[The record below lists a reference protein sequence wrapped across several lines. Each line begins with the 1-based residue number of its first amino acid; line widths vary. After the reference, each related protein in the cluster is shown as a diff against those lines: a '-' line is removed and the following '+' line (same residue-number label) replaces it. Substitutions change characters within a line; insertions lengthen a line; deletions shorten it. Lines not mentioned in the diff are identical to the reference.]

1 MIALVH
7 PWALALALLLPV
19 AALLRRRRH
28 RGALGLPDGAAAL
41 AAASRPGLAFLV
53 PTGRC
58 LGLLLLICAL
68 AGPELRHKTT
78 TPSGRGVDVMLA
90 IDLSESMAAMD
101 FRLADRSV
109 TRLEGVAE
117 AAAKL
122 AASRPGDRI
131 GLVAFGSRAYL
142 VLPPTTDR
150 EALFQA
156 LSHLEVGAAG
166 KRTAMG
172 DGLGLALRRLRQASG
187 LARVVILLGDGGS
200 NAGEVTPETGALAA
214 ADLGMR
220 VHVVG
225 VGRDEPAP
233 FLVNHPLLGREI
245 IHEKAP
251 VDEAV
256 LAGIARTASGLY
268 FRADDAAG
276 LDKAL
281 MAIGAREQSDMT
293 VTTRADGIPLAPLGI
308 ALAVCCLTA
317 YAALGNTRFVRL
329 P

>member
-7 PWALALALLLPV
+7 PWALALTLLLPV

-58 LGLLLLICAL
+58 LGLLLLICSL

-172 DGLGLALRRLRQASG
+172 DGLGLA
-187 LARVVILLGDGGS
+187 RVVILLGDGGS
-200 NAGEVTPETGALAA
+200 NAGEVTPETAALAA

-293 VTTRADGIPLAPLGI
+293 VTTRADDIPLAPLGI

>member
-1 MIALVH
+1 MIALAH
-7 PWALALALLLPV
+7 PWVLLLALLLPL
-19 AALLRRRRH
+19 AAVWRRRGH
-28 RGALGLPDGAAAL
+28 RSALGVPDGGAAL
-41 AAASRPGLAFLV
+41 AAASGPGLAFLV
-53 PTGRC
+53 PTCRN
-58 LGLLLLICAL
+58 LGLLLLLCAL
-68 AGPELRHKTT
+68 AGPGLRHEISI
-78 TPSGRGVDVMLA
+78 PNGRGVDIMLA
-90 IDLSESMAAMD
+90 VDLSESMAAMD

-109 TRLEGVAE
+109 TRLEGLAE

-150 EALFQA
+150 EALSQA
-156 LSHLEVGAAG
+156 LFHLDVGTAG

-187 LARVVILLGDGGS
+187 LGRVVILLGDGGS
-200 NAGEVTPETGALAA
+200 NAGEVTPETAALAA
-214 ADLGMR
+214 ADLGVR

-225 VGRDEPAP
+225 IGQDEPAP

-251 VDEAV
+251 VDEAM
-256 LAGIARTASGLY
+256 LAGMARTTGGLY
-268 FRADDAAG
+268 SRADDAAS

-281 MAIGAREQSDMT
+281 SAISAREQSDMT
-293 VTTRADGIPLAPLGI
+293 VTARAGDIALAPLAI
-308 ALAVCCLTA
+308 ALAVCFLTA
-317 YAALGNTRFVRL
+317 FAALGNTRFLRL